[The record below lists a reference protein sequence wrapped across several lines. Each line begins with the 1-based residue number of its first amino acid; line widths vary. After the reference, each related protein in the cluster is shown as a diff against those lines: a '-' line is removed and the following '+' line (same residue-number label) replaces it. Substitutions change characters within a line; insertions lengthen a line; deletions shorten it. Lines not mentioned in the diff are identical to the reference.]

1 MKGIIKDVHYFASK
15 PGDNG
20 GGIATIWIVG
30 DDGNEYFGHG
40 NEFIRKNKHYKKG
53 RSVTFDAIDNGTA
66 HQDAINIDV
75 EIPAAPENK
84 QDEFLGLVRL
94 PDGAYIKRLRKP
106 DGKELSLIIKDG
118 ELIISSLSVFE
129 RDMVWMYQ
137 RGPSGLY
144 K

>member
-15 PGDNG
+15 PGANG

-40 NEFIRKNKHYKKG
+40 NDFIRKNKHYKKG
-53 RSVTFDAIDNGTA
+53 RSVTFDAVDNGRA
-66 HQDAINIDV
+66 HQDATNIDV
-75 EIPAAPENK
+75 EIPAAPEDK
-84 QDEFLGLVRL
+84 QDEFLGIVRL

-118 ELIISSLSVFE
+118 ELVISSLSVFE
-129 RDMVWMYQ
+129 KDMVWMYQ